1 MVSIIFILVILLIY
15 LNFKNIFENF
25 SEKYNVYLISNKPDL
40 DENYLNKVNSLQL
53 NKNDKIIR
61 FNHSQ
66 NGNIFNNKTDI
77 LFLRN
82 NSHSYWGYEKPIWYD
97 LKNKEIIFLGKNKNT
112 QKCKF
117 EAISR
122 GNKVRVVDYGKIMG
136 KTESSGSL
144 GIKYFLEHKDVD
156 KIYLIGFTFYDGIIN
171 HHNFKREREILKK
184 YPEKIKQI

>member
-82 NSHSYWGYEKPIWYD
+82 NSHSYWGYKKPIWHN
-97 LKNKEIIFLGKNKNT
+97 LKNKEIILLGKNGNT
-112 QKCKF
+112 SKCKR
-117 EAISR
+117 EGENN
-122 GNKVRVVDYGKIMG
+122 GNNVKVVDYGKIGG

-144 GIKYFLEHKDVD
+144 GIKYFLQDINVN
-156 KIYLIGFTFYDGIIN
+156 KIYLIGFTFYDGIVN

-184 YPEKIKQI
+184 YPEKIIQI